1 MRNVASSRAS
11 VGVVIAV
18 LLGVASAA
26 SGDEIRFKNGDRLTG
41 TITEA
46 GGGKLKISSKVAGDV
61 TVDLKD
67 VETFTTDAPLDVRL
81 KDGTEVHQRFDAG
94 AAPGTVTAAAGP
106 RREIALSDVKAIT
119 PKLGKWTGNIVA
131 GGLLTRGNSHTT
143 SLNLSAAATRRG
155 EDDRISA
162 TAGYTFASQRD
173 PDTGA
178 DSTSA
183 DAWFAAGKYDRFFTD
198 EFYAYGLAR
207 ADHDRIADLNLR
219 LSPGV
224 GVGYQWFEQPEFNF
238 LTEAGISLMYEDYD
252 PGPTDTHPA
261 ARLAYHVDRKFNER
275 VTVFH
280 NLAFLP
286 SLEDISDFN
295 VNADAGVRASLTKTM
310 FTEFKVE
317 WQYDATPAPDKDKN
331 DLRYLLGLGWSF

>member
-1 MRNVASSRAS
+1 MRDLVCSRAL
-11 VGVVIAV
+11 VAI
-18 LLGVASAA
+18 LLCGAASAA
-26 SGDEIRFKNGDRLTG
+26 LADEIKFKNGDRLTG

-46 GGGKLKISSKVAGDV
+46 DGGKLKIASKVAGDV

-67 VETFTTDAPLDVRL
+67 VETFSTDAPLDVRL
-81 KDGTEVHQRFDAG
+81 KDGTMLHQRFDAG
-94 AAPGTVTAAAGP
+94 AAPGTVNAAAGP
-106 RREIALSDVKAIT
+106 RREIALTDLKTIT
-119 PKLGKWTGNIVA
+119 PKLGKWTGSVVA

-162 TAGYTFASQRD
+162 IAGYTFASQAN
-173 PDTGA
+173 DTGGGTSA
-178 DSTSA
+178 SA
-183 DAWFAAGKYDRFFTD
+183 DAWFAGAKYDRFFTD
-198 EFYAYGLAR
+198 EFYGYGLAR

-224 GVGYQWFEQPEFNF
+224 GVGYQWVEQPDFNF
-238 LTEAGISLMYEDYD
+238 LTEVGLSLVYEDYD
-252 PGPTDTHPA
+252 PGPTDTHLA
-261 ARLAYHVDRKFNER
+261 GRLAYHVDRKFNEQ
-275 VTVFH
+275 VLGFH
-280 NLAFLP
+280 NLEYLP
-286 SLEDISDFN
+286 SVEDISDFN

-317 WQYDATPAPDKDKN
+317 WKYDATPAPDAAKN